1 VAVDPDCG
9 SSRTKAIGWKM
20 AHPYRPDIQH
30 LSRAAQQFQ
39 TVLEILVGNF
49 MAYDMEGVACGF
61 NRLFEQSRILDDSL
75 LALRYHN
82 DSLGRTSW
90 KRQNRHPGSNI
101 DRSCASIYRLHVKLK
116 DLNEAAGN
124 GSIPDS
130 SLYVLAVSWHRFV
143 RTLGP
148 TLSDLK
154 LRPEKRKNVPVG
166 RQLTPD
172 SGMKG
177 DIWLKDKWRTPL
189 IWPGE
194 SYG

>member
-1 VAVDPDCG
+1 
-9 SSRTKAIGWKM
+9 M

-49 MAYDMEGVACGF
+49 MLYDMDGVVSGI
-61 NRLFEQSRILDDSL
+61 NRLFEHSRILDDSL

-82 DSLGRTSW
+82 DSWGRTSW
-90 KRQNRHPGSNI
+90 KRQNRYPGSNI
-101 DRSCASIYRLHVKLK
+101 DRSCAAINRLHVKLK
-116 DLNEAAGN
+116 DLNEAADN
-124 GSIPDS
+124 GEIRDS
-130 SLYVLAVSWHRFV
+130 NLYVLAVLWHRFV

-148 TLSDLK
+148 TLSELK
-154 LRPEKRKNVPVG
+154 FRPE
-166 RQLTPD
+166 RQKYVSVARHLAPD

-177 DIWLKDKWRTPL
+177 NIWLKDKWRTPL
-189 IWPGE
+189 VWPGE

>member
-1 VAVDPDCG
+1 
-9 SSRTKAIGWKM
+9 M

-49 MAYDMEGVACGF
+49 MAYDMDGVVSGI
-61 NRLFEQSRILDDSL
+61 NRLFEHSRILDDSL

-82 DSLGRTSW
+82 DFLGRTYW
-90 KRQNRHPGSNI
+90 KRQIRHPGGGI
-101 DRSCASIYRLHVKLK
+101 DRSCAAINRLHVKLK
-116 DLNEAAGN
+116 ELNEAAGN
-124 GSIPDS
+124 GYVHDS

-148 TLSDLK
+148 TLSNLK
-154 LRPEKRKNVPVG
+154 LRPERRKNVPVG
-166 RQLTPD
+166 CHLTPD

-177 DIWLKDKWRTPL
+177 NIWLKDKWRTPL